1 MNRRGPR
8 RSRRRSRVAALGTT
22 LREPGDDAVLFWP
35 SAEVPRPAP
44 PEPLPSCCTVTR
56 TRRISI
62 GGTVV
67 ITTAHQTECVIWGS
81 G

>member
-8 RSRRRSRVAALGTT
+8 RSRRRTLAVALGIRPRA
-22 LREPGDDAVLFWP
+22 LAEDALVFQS

-44 PEPLPSCCTVTR
+44 PEPMPKCCTATR

-67 ITTAHQTECVIWGS
+67 ITTVHQTECAIWGN